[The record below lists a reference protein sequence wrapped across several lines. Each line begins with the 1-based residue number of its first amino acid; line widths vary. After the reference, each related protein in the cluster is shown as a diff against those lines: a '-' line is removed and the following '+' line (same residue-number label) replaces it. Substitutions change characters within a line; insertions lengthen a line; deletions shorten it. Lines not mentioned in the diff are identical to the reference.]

1 MTATKTM
8 KKGGFAGN
16 LYGAV
21 WRWHFYAGVLVA
33 PFFLISALTG
43 IAMALNAPIERAL
56 YRDIMFAPPGETT
69 TTAGA
74 QRAAVAA
81 AYPDADFAVYIPPAD
96 VDRAAQFIVT
106 TGGHSQAHAD
116 HSPPGARIVYVDPY
130 RAEITGEI
138 DPERTPYAIARK
150 IHGALMLGD
159 FGDRLIEVIAG
170 FGVLLTLSGLYLW
183 APRGGAKF
191 GDAAAPKIDRFNR
204 NGMKSLHAAIGFWLA
219 PVLLFFFI
227 SGLAWTPVWGG
238 KLVQAWSSFPAAR
251 LSAPVRSDTHA
262 SMDHGDHRQ
271 APWALAQTPMPA
283 SHRHGGA
290 SPIDLDAVI
299 AIARAKGVER
309 YRINFPKGDD
319 GVWTI
324 SATTISGDIKDPRD
338 ERTIHLDQNSGAVL
352 AEVGFD
358 EYSLAGKAM
367 AAGVP
372 LHQAGLG
379 GWNILFN
386 IAFCF
391 VIIAMIVTSS
401 AMWFLRRPAGKFPL
415 SPPPLPADRNRWFGG
430 TAIMLGG
437 SLLFPLT
444 AGALLVIALI
454 DMILF
459 RLGKRGDA
467 AVPGANDF

>member
-1 MTATKTM
+1 MNVTKTPN
-8 KKGGFAGN
+8 KNGFAGN

-43 IAMALNAPIERAL
+43 IAMALDAPIERAL
-56 YRDIMFAPPGETT
+56 YGNIMFAPPGAASATPE
-69 TTAGA
+69 A

-81 AYPDADFAVYIPPAD
+81 AYPGAEFAVYIPPAD
-96 VDRAAQFIVT
+96 VNRAAQFIVT
-106 TGGHSQAHAD
+106 TGGHSQMRSDHA
-116 HSPPGARIVYVDPY
+116 PPGARIVYVDPY
-130 RAEITGEI
+130 RAEITGEV
-138 DPERTPYAIARK
+138 DPQRTPYAIARK
-150 IHGALMLGD
+150 IHGTLMLGD
-159 FGDRLIEVIAG
+159 FGDRIIEIIAG

-191 GDAAAPKIDRFNR
+191 ADAAAPKIERLNR
-204 NGMKSLHAAIGFWLA
+204 NGMKALHAAMGFWLA
-219 PVLLFFFI
+219 PFLLFFFI

-238 KLVQAWSSFPAAR
+238 QLVQAWSSFPAAR
-251 LSAPVRSDTHA
+251 LSAPSGSDTHA

-271 APWALAQTPMPA
+271 TPWALAQTPMPA
-283 SHRHGGA
+283 SHHHGA
-290 SPIDLDAVI
+290 SPIDLDAVT
-299 AIARAKGVER
+299 AIARSEGVEH

-324 SATTISGDIKDPRD
+324 SATTISGDIRNPRN
-338 ERTIHLDQNSGAVL
+338 ERTIHLDRNSGAVL

-379 GWNILFN
+379 GWNIFLN
-386 IAFCF
+386 VAFCL
-391 VIIAMIVTSS
+391 VVIAMTVTST
-401 AMWFLRRPAGKFPL
+401 AMWFLRRPTGKFPL

-444 AGALLVIALI
+444 AAALIVIAVV
-454 DMILF
+454 DAILCNF
-459 RLGKRGDA
+459 SKREPAGIR
-467 AVPGANDF
+467 GANDR